1 MSTPTQGTAHA
12 EARRASTANIG
23 AYIAITLEQLLLR
36 ALALSPL
43 IYAIS
48 ARRFFGAPRAHYAA
62 IALLCCIPLWVL
74 LVLPFRYRAGGQ
86 LSGWLRREG
95 PPTAINAYSQW
106 LGRGLLYLVQV
117 LPWLLPLMAYLGAYY
132 YYMNIAVITT
142 FMSMIRGVGGLIG
155 GDYVHGVIL
164 LALLLLVCLVLAIW
178 GWYHRMPLFY
188 LPWRPSNE
196 NDARLHALH
205 HANPKGLRGVVF
217 KNLLLVLPALIL
229 VGYILVSSLTTRMTG
244 DIQMDLMI
252 VLPAI
257 TSFDFP
263 KNDLTAMG
271 IALALVYL
279 PFVLYRKA
287 ALAAAIHRSADR
299 A

>member
-1 MSTPTQGTAHA
+1 MSRPDQGSAHA
-12 EARRASTANIG
+12 AARRASAAHIG
-23 AYIAITLEQLLLR
+23 QYIAITLEQLVLR

-43 IYAIS
+43 IYATA

-86 LSGWLRREG
+86 LSGWLHREG
-95 PPTAINAYSQW
+95 PPTQLSAYPQW
-106 LGRGLLYLVQV
+106 LARGLHHLAQV
-117 LPWLLPLMAYLGAYY
+117 LPWLLPLLAYMGAYY
-132 YYMNIAVITT
+132 YYMNISDFTS
-142 FMSMIRGVGGLIG
+142 FMSMIRGMGSILG
-155 GDYVHGVIL
+155 GDYVHGVAL
-164 LALLLLVCLVLAIW
+164 LALLGLLCLVLAIW
-178 GWYHRMPLFY
+178 GWYRRMPLFY
-188 LPWRPSNE
+188 LPWRPAAE

-205 HANPKGLRGVVF
+205 SARPQALRRTVPV
-217 KNLLLVLPALIL
+217 NLLLVLPALAA
-229 VGYILVSSLTTRMTG
+229 VGYILVSSLVTRMTG

-252 VLPAI
+252 VLPAV

-263 KNDLTAMG
+263 ANDLLVMG
-271 IALALVYL
+271 IALALLYL

-287 ALAAAIHRSADR
+287 ALAAAIHRAADK